1 MSLITNPPINKN
13 NNNNSNSNNGNNGNS
28 GDNSDESVL
37 YHVYRLC
44 LRIIEDNKI

>member
-13 NNNNSNSNNGNNGNS
+13 NNNNNSNNGNS